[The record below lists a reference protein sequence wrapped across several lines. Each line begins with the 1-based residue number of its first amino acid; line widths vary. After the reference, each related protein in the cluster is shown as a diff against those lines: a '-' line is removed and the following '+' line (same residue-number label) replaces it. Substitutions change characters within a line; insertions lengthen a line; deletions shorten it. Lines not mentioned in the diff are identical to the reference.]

1 MGMCIV
7 VFSFTAHVTKWYLI
21 CMSSDFLP
29 NLAVNVPGFL
39 FAIVAHEWA
48 HAYVALRFGD
58 ATAKQQGRLTL
69 NPIAHIDLMGT
80 IIWPLFILVIS
91 SGGVAFGYAKPVPVN
106 PLNFKNYRSGLFW
119 VSFAGP
125 LMNILLG
132 TLSAIAF
139 VLIKVHMPQAS
150 PWAIPLGKITAVS
163 MNINFILAVFNMIPW
178 PPLDGSKMVS
188 SFLNHHQ
195 AMKYEQLSQYSL
207 IFLAVLW
214 FTPFFRILFLPA
226 QLFQQLLLGA
236 LFGMVG

>member
-1 MGMCIV
+1 MP
-7 VFSFTAHVTKWYLI
+7 
-21 CMSSDFLP
+21 SDFLP

-48 HAYVALRFGD
+48 HAFVALKFGD

-69 NPIAHIDLMGT
+69 NPMAHLDWMGT
-80 IIWPLFILVIS
+80 VIWPLIVLMIS

-132 TLSAIAF
+132 IVSAIIY
-139 VLIKVHMPQAS
+139 VVVMVHFPQAS
-150 PWAIPLGKITAVS
+150 PWHAPLLKISAVS
-163 MNINFILAVFNMIPW
+163 MTINFILAVFNLIPW

-188 SFLNHHQ
+188 SFLDHHQ
-195 AMKYEQLSQYSL
+195 AIKYEQLSQYSL
-207 IFLAVLW
+207 IFLALLW
-214 FTPFFRILFLPA
+214 FTDIFHYLFLPA
-226 QLFQQLLLGA
+226 RMFQEILLGVIYA
-236 LFGMVG
+236 VVG